1 MQSDWQ
7 LADRNIQYRVLNALV
22 KEKIWSS
29 STRITTQDNQLEI
42 QLYGCVLKIH
52 FKYLS
57 KMVRYD
63 FEGPITYYCGKN
75 EVEITSL
82 ENLLDILEQHFEI
95 EISERLLA
103 ELLHSRDSFIEVY
116 KHFTNRKN
124 HIQDSLKF
132 SGMPTTINF
141 FAWLQHLNDSSDFN
155 DLMYSESLVI
165 EGHPTHPL
173 TKTKLPLTMKEVKQ
187 YSPEF
192 EKIIPLKIMLLH
204 KDYAKVT
211 TVDGN
216 SSFVLGEVIPEYH
229 AKLRKFI
236 QTFQLSLDDYQII
249 FVHPWQYQHTI
260 YRQFEQWINDKILI
274 ATPFDIESKATLS
287 FRTMSLI
294 NKPYHIKLPVNVQA
308 TSAVRTVSSVTTVDD
323 PNLSMALQETL
334 NQYPQ
339 LKVALEP
346 FGIYANTEDDRARQ
360 LACIIREKPYIANN
374 GATIV
379 SGALVNPNPADGNI
393 TVDSY
398 IEWISGEVNEQN
410 ISQFMRT
417 YCRQLVTPLIAL
429 IQDYGIALEAHMQN
443 TIVNLGPQF
452 QMNFVVRDLG
462 GSRIDLDTLSMKL
475 KDINV
480 TNTSLIASSINEV
493 VAKFQH
499 AVVQNQLAELI
510 HHFSKKESVSEVEL
524 FKVVQ
529 EEIEQAITDNKPH
542 AEILKQI
549 LFGPTITVKAL
560 LRMRMENKVKKYLNI
575 KLDNPIKKEVS

>member
-7 LADRNIQYRVLNALV
+7 LADRNLQYRVLNALV

-42 QLYGCVLKIH
+42 QLYGCVLTIH
-52 FKYLS
+52 YKYVS

-63 FEGPITYYCGKN
+63 FEGPITYRCGKN

-82 ENLLDILEQHFEI
+82 ENLLDVLEEHFEI
-95 EISERLLA
+95 EISERLRA

-132 SGMPTTINF
+132 SRMPTTINF
-141 FAWLQHLNDSSDFN
+141 FAWLQHLSDSNDFN

-173 TKTKLPLTMKEVKQ
+173 TKTKLPLTMEEVKQ

-204 KDYAKVT
+204 KDYARVT

-216 SSFVLGEVIPEYH
+216 NSFVLEEVIPEYH

-236 QTFQLSLDDYQII
+236 QTFQLSLDDYQVI

-260 YRQFEQWINDKILI
+260 YHQFEQWINEKILI

-308 TSAVRTVSSVTTVDD
+308 TSAVRTVSSVTTVDG
-323 PNLSMALQETL
+323 PNLSLALQETL

-360 LACIIREKPYIANN
+360 LACIIREKPFIANN

-379 SGALVNPNPADGNI
+379 SGALVNPNPVDGNI

-398 IEWISGEVNEQN
+398 IEWASREVNEQN

-417 YCRQLVTPLIAL
+417 YCRQLVTSLIAL

-480 TNTSLIASSINEV
+480 TNTSLLASSINEV

-524 FKVVQ
+524 FKIVQ
-529 EEIEQAITDNKPH
+529 EEIERAISDDKPH
-542 AEILKQI
+542 AETLREI

-575 KLDNPIKKEVS
+575 DLDNPIKKEVN